1 MQFSCLLNSLSEIVN
16 NVSLAIS
23 PKTNTIPALEGILLE
38 SISSNQLK
46 ITGYDLDIGIIGSL
60 QVNIVK
66 EGAIILNAQLLKE
79 ILRKMAGPVVNFSVN
94 DKFITVISDNETEYK
109 IIGIDPQDYP
119 TIPQIGVNQT
129 LTIKDKVLKTMVS
142 QTLFAVSQNS
152 TQNPILC
159 GSMFKVENG
168 YLNIVS
174 VDGYRV
180 ALSRRKIETTLSN
193 INFVVPS
200 KTLNEIC
207 KLLSEEEKPETIIE
221 ISQSHVLFKIGGYF
235 IITRLLEGSFI
246 DYEAAIPKKSSTTIV
261 TDPKELAQRIE
272 RVSIMVTNRI
282 SVVMKVESDQVLL
295 KCESTLGQANDMLPA
310 QMTGEPIEKI
320 AFNNRYMLEA
330 LKHAECEK
338 IKINMDGP
346 VMPIKIE
353 PVDSDEFLYLVL
365 PVRLKA

>member
-1 MQFSCLLNSLSEIVN
+1 MQFSCLLSSLSEIVN

-38 SISSNQLK
+38 SISDSKLK
-46 ITGYDLDIGIIGSL
+46 ITGYDLDIGIIGAL
-60 QVNIVK
+60 QVDMVK
-66 EGAIILNAQLLKE
+66 DGAIILNAQLLKE

-109 IIGIDPQDYP
+109 IIGINPKDYP
-119 TIPQIGVNQT
+119 TLPQIGINQK
-129 LTIKDKVLKTMVS
+129 LTIKDNILKTMIS
-142 QTLFAVSQNS
+142 QTLFAVSQNP

-180 ALSRRKIETTLSN
+180 ALSKQKIETTLSD

-207 KLLSEEEKPETIIE
+207 KLLSDEEKPETTIE

-261 TDPKELAQRIE
+261 IDPKELTQRIE

-282 SVVMKVESDQVLL
+282 SVVMKVEQDKVLL
-295 KCESTLGQANDMLPA
+295 QCESTLGQANDMLSV

-338 IKINMDGP
+338 IKIDMDGP

>member
-1 MQFSCLLNSLSEIVN
+1 MKFSCLLSSLSEIVN

-38 SISSNQLK
+38 SISDKQLK

-60 QVNIVK
+60 QVDIIE
-66 EGAIILNAQLLKE
+66 EGAIVLNAQILKE
-79 ILRKMAGPVVNFSVN
+79 ILRKMAGPVVNISVN
-94 DKFITVISDNETEYK
+94 SKFITVISDNETEYK
-109 IIGIDPQDYP
+109 IIGIDPKDYP
-119 TIPQIGVNQT
+119 SIPQLGVNKT
-129 LTIKDKVLKTMVS
+129 LAIKDNILKTMIS
-142 QTLFAVSQNS
+142 QTLFAVSQNP

-159 GSMFKVENG
+159 GSMFKVEKG
-168 YLNIVS
+168 CLTLVS

-180 ALSRRKIETTLSN
+180 ALSKRKIETTLDDT
-193 INFVVPS
+193 NFVVPS
-200 KTLNEIC
+200 KALNEIC
-207 KLLSEEEKPETIIE
+207 KLLSEEENSETTIE

-261 TDPKELAQRIE
+261 TDPKEFTQRIE

-282 SVVMKVESDQVLL
+282 SVVMKVESDKILL
-295 KCESTLGQANDMLPA
+295 QCESTLGQANDMLSV
-310 QMTGEPIEKI
+310 QMSGEPIEKI

-353 PVDSDEFLYLVL
+353 PVSGDEFLYLVL

>member
-23 PKTNTIPALEGILLE
+23 PKTNTIQALEGILLE
-38 SISSNQLK
+38 SISESQLK
-46 ITGYDLDIGIIGSL
+46 LTGYDLDIGIIGSL
-60 QVNIVK
+60 QVNIQK
-66 EGAIILNAQLLKE
+66 EGAIVLNAQILKE
-79 ILRKMAGPVVNFSVN
+79 ILRKMAGPVVNVSVDN
-94 DKFITVISDNETEYK
+94 KFITVISDSETEYK
-109 IIGIDPQDYP
+109 IIGIDPKEYP
-119 TIPQIGVNQT
+119 TIPQIGANQT
-129 LTIKDKVLKTMVS
+129 LTIKDNILKAMIS
-142 QTLFAVSQNS
+142 QTLFAVSQNP

-159 GSMFKVENG
+159 GSMFKIENG
-168 YLNIVS
+168 CLNIVS
-174 VDGYRV
+174 VDGYRI
-180 ALSRRKIETTLSN
+180 ALSKRKIETNPSN
-193 INFVVPS
+193 INFVIPS

-207 KLLSEEEKPETIIE
+207 KLLKEEDEMETTIE
-221 ISQSHVLFKIGGYF
+221 MSQSHVLFKIGGYF

-261 TDPKELAQRIE
+261 TDPKEIAQRIE

-282 SVVMKVESDQVLL
+282 SVVMKVESDKILL
-295 KCESTLGQANDMLPA
+295 QCESTLGQANDMLTV

-353 PVDSDEFLYLVL
+353 PIDSDEFLYLVL

>member
-1 MQFSCLLNSLSEIVN
+1 MKFSCSLNSLSEIVN

-38 SISSNQLK
+38 SISNKQLK

-60 QVNIVK
+60 QVDMFE
-66 EGAIILNAQLLKE
+66 EGAIVLNAQILKE

-94 DKFITVISDNETEYK
+94 SKFITVISDNETEYK
-109 IIGIDPQDYP
+109 IIGIDPKDYP
-119 TIPQIGVNQT
+119 LIPQLGVNKT
-129 LTIKDKVLKTMVS
+129 LTIKDNILKEMIS

-168 YLNIVS
+168 YLNLVS

-180 ALSRRKIETTLSN
+180 ALSKRKIETTLDN
-193 INFVVPS
+193 TNFIVPS
-200 KTLNEIC
+200 KALNEIC
-207 KLLSEEEKPETIIE
+207 KLLSEEEESKTVIE
-221 ISQSHVLFKIGGYF
+221 ISQSHVLFKIDGYV

-246 DYEAAIPKKSSTTIV
+246 DYEAAIPQKSSTTIV
-261 TDPKELAQRIE
+261 TDPKEFTQRIE

-282 SVVMKVESDQVLL
+282 SVVMKVESDKILL
-295 KCESTLGQANDMLPA
+295 QCESTLGQANDMLSV
-310 QMTGEPIEKI
+310 QTSGEPIEKI
-320 AFNNRYMLEA
+320 AFNNRYMIEA

-338 IKINMDGP
+338 VKINMDGP

-353 PVDSDEFLYLVL
+353 PISGDEFLYLVL

>member
-1 MQFSCLLNSLSEIVN
+1 MQFSCSLNNLSEIVN

-23 PKTNTIPALEGILLE
+23 AKTNTIPALEGVLLE
-38 SISSNQLK
+38 SIPNNQLK
-46 ITGYDLDIGIIGSL
+46 LTGYNLDIGILGSL
-60 QVNIVK
+60 QVEMQR
-66 EGAIILNAQLLKE
+66 EGAIVLNAQLLRE
-79 ILRKMAGPVVNFSVN
+79 ILRKMAGPIVNFSVN
-94 DKFITVISDNETEYK
+94 DKFITTISDNETEYK
-109 IIGIDPQDYP
+109 IIGINPEDYP
-119 TIPQIGVNQT
+119 TIPQVGVNET
-129 LTIKDKVLKTMVS
+129 LKIKDNILKTMIS
-142 QTLFAVSQNS
+142 QTLFAVSQNP

-168 YLNIVS
+168 CLNIVS

-180 ALSRRKIETTLSN
+180 ALSKRKIETVLSN
-193 INFVVPS
+193 ISFVVPS

-207 KLLSEEEKPETIIE
+207 KLLSEEEEAETIIE
-221 ISQSHVLFKIGGYF
+221 ISQSHAVFKIGGYF
-235 IITRLLEGSFI
+235 IVTRLLEGSFI
-246 DYEAAIPKKSSTTIV
+246 DYEAAIPKKSSTTIL
-261 TDPKELAQRIE
+261 TDPKEMTQRIE

-282 SVVMKVESDQVLL
+282 SVVMKVEEEKVLL
-295 KCESTLGQANDMLPA
+295 QCESTLGQANDMLLVE
-310 QMTGEPIEKI
+310 MTGEPIEKI

-353 PVDSDEFLYLVL
+353 PVDGNEFLYLVL